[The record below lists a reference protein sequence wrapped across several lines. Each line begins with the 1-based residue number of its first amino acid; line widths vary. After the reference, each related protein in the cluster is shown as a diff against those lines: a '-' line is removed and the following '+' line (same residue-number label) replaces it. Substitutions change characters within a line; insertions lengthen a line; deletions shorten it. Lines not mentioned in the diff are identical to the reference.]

1 MIMFLS
7 ESLKNSVVV
16 MAIPVGIMTLTM
28 MIDIPYQFRIFSQ
41 IYDLLPTNLLMVWEL
56 WDDRLVS
63 LFGEYLTNFQ
73 IAPIMYFVIAIL
85 LFIAGKRIYQK
96 YQIGAR

>member
-1 MIMFLS
+1 
-7 ESLKNSVVV
+7 
-16 MAIPVGIMTLTM
+16 
-28 MIDIPYQFRIFSQ
+28 
-41 IYDLLPTNLLMVWEL
+41 MVWEL

-73 IAPIMYFVIAIL
+73 IAPIIYLVIAIL
-85 LFIAGKRIYQK
+85 LFIAGKRIYQN

>member
-1 MIMFLS
+1 MFLS
-7 ESLKNSVVV
+7 ELLKNSVVV
-16 MAIPVGIMTLTM
+16 MAIPVGIMILTM
-28 MIDIPYQFRIFSQ
+28 MIDIPYHYIIFSQ

-56 WDDRLVS
+56 WDDRLVP
-63 LFGEYLTNFQ
+63 LFGGYLTNFQ
-73 IAPIMYFVIAIL
+73 IAPIIYFVIAIL